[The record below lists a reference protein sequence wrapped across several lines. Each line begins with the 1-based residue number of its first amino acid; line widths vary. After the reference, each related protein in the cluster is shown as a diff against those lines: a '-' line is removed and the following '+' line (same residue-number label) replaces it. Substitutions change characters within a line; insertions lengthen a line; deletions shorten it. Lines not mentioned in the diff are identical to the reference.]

1 MTDEARL
8 SKAEALKRESGRL
21 SGTVAESLAAGGD
34 RVTEDEYQIL
44 KVHGTYQQYDRDTAT
59 DRKRQGLDKEYQF
72 MVRARIPAGRL
83 TAAQYLALDELAD
96 RHGNGTFRI
105 TTRQGIQFHG
115 VVKGNLKGTIAAI
128 NDAMLTTLCACG
140 DVVRNVMAPAA
151 PIKTPV
157 YPRPESSGGRRVGER
172 LVSTCGFRW

>member
-21 SGTVAESLAAGGD
+21 RGTVAESLAAGGD
-34 RVTEDEYQIL
+34 RVTDDEYQIL
-44 KVHGTYQQYDRDTAT
+44 KFHGTYQQYDRDTAT

-105 TTRQGIQFHG
+105 TTRQGIPFHC

-128 NDAMLTTLCACG
+128 TAAMMTKPSARG
-140 DVVRNVMAPAA
+140 E
-151 PIKTPV
+151 I
-157 YPRPESSGGRRVGER
+157 GREHA
-172 LVSTCGFRW
+172 